1 MFHARPCSLAPYG
14 SKILSSFGSSIS
26 WPRNFSRCARKTSY
40 GSRRTDVQPLSRNRR
55 GDRATAKER
64 PLFILAAKPQT
75 NQVRYCRFKRG
86 GIAGCCEAWHGADCW
101 ESHRGSHSWPN
112 PFVFPFL
119 NCGTGVEIKEVQ
131 FYSLLVGVA
140 PQQITA

>member
-14 SKILSSFGSSIS
+14 SKIVSSFGSSIS
-26 WPRNFSRCARKTSY
+26 WPRNFSRYARKTSY
-40 GSRRTDVQPLSRNRR
+40 GSRRSDVQPLSRNRR

-86 GIAGCCEAWHGADCW
+86 GIAGCEAWHGLLG
-101 ESHRGSHSWPN
+101 EIHRGSHSWPN

-119 NCGTGVEIKEVQ
+119 NCRTGVEIKEVP
-131 FYSLLVGVA
+131 FHSLVGVA
-140 PQQITA
+140 PQQITG